1 MHKKLLLLA
10 LMGLLCLQVWAQERK
25 ISGTVTD
32 DKGGELPGVSVK
44 EVGTNNGVA
53 TTPEGHFTL
62 TLKGSSNKLSI
73 SYIGFETQTVS
84 LGGKTTFTI
93 ALKPDAK
100 SLKDVVVIGYQE
112 VRRKTVTAAVSSVK
126 GKDIENLPSP
136 SFDQLLQGR
145 AAGLNVQNFTG
156 EPGVRGSFVVRGN
169 TSISRNASSARTLSS
184 PLFVIDDIP
193 ISMDDAA
200 AFDNTGTNYIAGLNP
215 NDIESIDILKDASA
229 AAIYGSRGANGV
241 VIVKTKR
248 GKLGKAQIS
257 FSTYAGMIQKP
268 KFETVYGGAEERWF
282 KMDYLKKNLTEQQ
295 WQTAL
300 PMILTDSLNPAFSGA
315 VDWQDLFYR
324 NGIIQNYDLSVSGAS
339 ETTNY
344 RVSGNYYNED
354 GTIRGT
360 GFKRYT
366 VSAAMGVKLT
376 PRLNVSSLFRL
387 SRGDRSRG
395 RGTAPGEDIIPLVK
409 GQYLSSLFNIGDID
423 RKNFTGDLESGRDKN
438 INDDITASLTLNYDI
453 SKKLR
458 FASIGSI
465 QSSVNTRDIF
475 RPGELNIQG
484 LSYSQSSKSR
494 YENVNLDNTL
504 TYNTNI
510 INQEHHLTVLLGN
523 TINNVRNEYTGIGG
537 GALGNDNVK
546 VVQGFDLRYLQI
558 RDPYDNLVSGSDYQ
572 SAGMLSFFSRVNY
585 DYKEKYLLS
594 FAYRADASSRFG
606 SNSRWGYFPS
616 VSGGWNMSDEPFMA
630 PAKEWLEYFKIRG
643 SFGITGSLPTKYYLP
658 FNSYSINQG
667 TYGGSTGT
675 TYNGVNAVTP
685 NFGDGVAQDGLTWEQ
700 ALQSNIGIDASFF
713 KGRLNI
719 TADAFNRGTSKK
731 LFDLLLPS
739 TSGYD
744 KVNTNAVDI
753 RNTGVEFTIQ
763 GRITPPASKFQWS
776 STLILS
782 FNRNQIAALP
792 NGNRDLVVQDDNT
805 GMTYILTKGHAINEF
820 YMIQNKGVYAS
831 SKDIPFNPYTGEKLT
846 YWNGNHTVKAGDFIW
861 VDQNGD
867 YDVWDWNDKVRS
879 GNPNPGCTGGFTNVF
894 TYGPWSMQIYTT
906 FTIKRDIYNKFMSD
920 RLTGLTNDYATIA
933 GIDPASVNSWGKEGD
948 ISKYA
953 QVIPYSQGYYYQFL
967 PFSSAFVD
975 NGSYLRIKYLNLS
988 YQFAPKFLEHAKL
1001 SKLQIYGVVDNVKMF
1016 QKSSVPDAEAVD
1028 EKGTYTGGGYP
1039 IPRKFTLGVNVGF

>member
-10 LMGLLCLQVWAQERK
+10 LMGFLCLHAWAQERK

-32 DKGGELPGVSVK
+32 DKGGVLPGVSVK
-44 EVGTNNGVA
+44 EVGTNNGAA
-53 TTPEGHFTL
+53 TSPEGQFTL
-62 TLKGSSNKLSI
+62 TLKGNSNKLSI
-73 SYIGFETQTVS
+73 SFIGFETQTVVLS
-84 LGGKTTFTI
+84 GKASYSI
-93 ALKPDAK
+93 SLKPDAK

-169 TSISRNASSARTLSS
+169 TSISRDASAARTLSS

-193 ISMDDAA
+193 VSLDDAA

-248 GKLGKAQIS
+248 GKQGKPQVN

-282 KMDYLKKNLTEQQ
+282 KMDYLQKYLTDQQ
-295 WQTAL
+295 KVNGI
-300 PMILTDSLNPAFSGA
+300 PMMLTDSLNPAFSGA
-315 VDWQDLFYR
+315 VDWQDLFYQ

-339 ETTNY
+339 ENTNY

-366 VSAAMGVKLT
+366 VSAAMGVKMSS
-376 PRLNVSSLFRL
+376 RLNVSSLFRL

-395 RGTAPGEDIIPLVK
+395 RGVFPGENTIPLIG
-409 GQYLSSLFNIGDID
+409 GQYLSSLFNISDID

-438 INDDITASLTLNYDI
+438 INDDITASLTVNYDI
-453 SKKLR
+453 TKKLR

-465 QSSVNTRDIF
+465 QSSINTRDIF
-475 RPGELNIQG
+475 RPGELNTAG
-484 LSYSQSSKSR
+484 LSYAQSGKSR
-494 YENVNLDNTL
+494 FENANLDNTL
-504 TYNTNI
+504 SYTSDI
-510 INQEHHLTVLLGN
+510 INKDHHLNVLLGN
-523 TINNVRNEYTGIGG
+523 TINNIRNEFTGIGS
-537 GALGNDNVK
+537 GALSNDNVK
-546 VVQGFDLRYLQI
+546 VVQGYNLSYMMY
-558 RDPYDNLVSGSDYQ
+558 RDAYGNLVSGSDYQ
-572 SAGMLSFFSRVNY
+572 SSGMLSFFSRVNY
-585 DYKEKYLLS
+585 NYKEKYLLS

-606 SNSRWGYFPS
+606 RNSRWGYFPS
-616 VSGGWNMSDEPFMA
+616 VSGGWNISDEPFMA
-630 PAKEWLEYFKIRG
+630 PFKKWVEYFKIRG
-643 SFGITGSLPTKYYLP
+643 SYGVTGSLPKQYYLQY
-658 FNSYSINQG
+658 NTYSINQG
-667 TYGGSTGT
+667 TYGGSTGG

-685 NFGDGVAQDGLTWEQ
+685 NFSDGVAQDGLTWEQ
-700 ALQSNIGIDASFF
+700 AIQSNIGVDASFF
-713 KGRLNI
+713 GGRLNV
-719 TADAFNRGTSKK
+719 TADAFNRGTSKL
-731 LFDLLLPS
+731 LFNLLLPS

-744 KVNTNAVDI
+744 KVNTNAVDV
-753 RNTGVEFTIQ
+753 RNTGVEFTVQ
-763 GRITPPASKFQWS
+763 GRITPPTTKFQWS

-782 FNRNQIAALP
+782 FIKNQIVKLP
-792 NGNRDLVVQDDNT
+792 NDNRDLMVPDNNT
-805 GMTYILTKGHAINEF
+805 GMTYVLTKGRAINEF
-820 YMIQNKGVYAS
+820 YLIKNKGVYAS
-831 SKDIPFNPYTGEKLT
+831 EKDIPFNPYTGEKLT
-846 YWNGNHTVKAGDFIW
+846 YWGGNHTVQAGDFIW
-861 VDQNGD
+861 EDQNGD

-879 GNPNPGCTGGFTNVF
+879 GNPNPACTGGFTNVF
-894 TYGPWSMQIYTT
+894 SYGPWSMQVYLT
-906 FTIKRDIYNKFMSD
+906 FTLKRDIYNKYMSD
-920 RLTGLTNDYATIA
+920 RLTGLTNSYATIA
-933 GIDPASVNSWGKEGD
+933 AIDPSTIDSWHKEGD
-948 ISKYA
+948 NSKYSE
-953 QVIPYSQGYYYQFL
+953 VIPYSQKYYYQFL
-967 PFSSAFVD
+967 PFSSAFVE
-975 NGSYLRIKYLNLS
+975 NGSYLRIKYLNLA
-988 YQFAPKFLEHAKL
+988 YQFSPKFLERAKL

>member
-1 MHKKLLLLA
+1 MHKKLLLLV
-10 LMGLLCLQVWAQERK
+10 LMGFLCLQAWAQERK

-32 DKGGELPGVSVK
+32 DKGGPLPGVSVK

-53 TTPEGHFTL
+53 TSPSGEFTL
-62 TLKGSSNKLSI
+62 TLKGNSNKLSI
-73 SYIGFETQTVS
+73 SFIGFETQTVVLS
-84 LGGKTTFTI
+84 GKASYTV

-169 TSISRNASSARTLSS
+169 TSISRNASAARTLSS

-193 ISMDDAA
+193 VSLDDAA

-248 GKLGKAQIS
+248 GKQGKPQVN
-257 FSTYAGMIQKP
+257 FSTYAGLTQQP

-282 KMDYLKKNLTEQQ
+282 KMDYLQKYLSDQQ
-295 WQTAL
+295 KVNGI
-300 PMILTDSLNPAFSGA
+300 PMMLTDSLNPAFSGA
-315 VDWQDLFYR
+315 VDWQDLFYQ

-344 RVSGNYYNED
+344 RISGNYYNED

-366 VSAAMGVKLT
+366 VSAAMGVKLS

-395 RGTAPGEDIIPLVK
+395 RGVFPGENVIPLIN
-409 GQYLSSLFNIGDID
+409 GQYLSSLFNISETD

-438 INDDITASLTLNYDI
+438 INDDITASLTVNYDI
-453 SKKLR
+453 SKNLR
-458 FASIGSI
+458 FSSIGSV
-465 QSSVNTRDIF
+465 QSSINTRDIF
-475 RPGELNIQG
+475 RPGELNTAG
-484 LSYSQSSKSR
+484 LSYAQSGKSR
-494 YENVNLDNTL
+494 YENLNLDNTL
-504 TYNTNI
+504 SYSTDVVNKD
-510 INQEHHLTVLLGN
+510 HHLNVLLGN
-523 TINNVRNEYTGIGG
+523 TINNIRNEFTGIGS
-537 GALGNDNVK
+537 GALSNDNVK
-546 VVQGFDLRYLQI
+546 VVQGYNLSYMMY
-558 RDPYDNLVSGSDYQ
+558 RDVYGNLVSGSDYQ
-572 SAGMLSFFSRVNY
+572 SSGMLSFFSRVNY
-585 DYKEKYLLS
+585 NYKEKYLLS

-606 SNSRWGYFPS
+606 RNSRWGYFPS
-616 VSGGWNMSDEPFMA
+616 LSAGWNISDEPFMA
-630 PAKEWLEYFKIRG
+630 PFKSWVEYFKIRG
-643 SFGITGSLPTKYYLP
+643 SYGVTGSLPKQYYLQY
-658 FNSYSINQG
+658 NNYSINQG
-667 TYGGSTGT
+667 TYGGSTGG

-685 NFGDGVAQDGLTWEQ
+685 NFSDGVAQDGLTWEQ
-700 ALQSNIGIDASFF
+700 AIQSNIGVDASFF
-713 KGRLNI
+713 GGRLNV
-719 TADAFNRGTSKK
+719 TADAFNRGTSKL

-744 KVNTNAVDI
+744 KVNTNAVDV
-753 RNTGVEFTIQ
+753 RNTGVEFTVQ
-763 GRITPPASKFQWS
+763 GRITPPTSKFQWN

-782 FNRNQIAALP
+782 FIKNQIVKLP
-792 NGNRDLVVQDDNT
+792 NGNRDLIVPDNNT
-805 GMTYILTKGHAINEF
+805 GMTYVLTKGRAINEF
-820 YMIQNKGVYAS
+820 YLIKNKGVYAS
-831 SKDIPFNPYTGEKLT
+831 EKDIPFNPYTGEKLT
-846 YWNGNHTVKAGDFIW
+846 YWGGNHTVQAGDFIW
-861 VDQNGD
+861 EDQNGD
-867 YDVWDWNDKVRS
+867 YDVWDWNDKVRA
-879 GNPNPGCTGGFTNVF
+879 GNPNPACTGGFTNAF
-894 TYGPWSMQIYTT
+894 SYGPWSLQVYMT
-906 FTIKRDIYNKFMSD
+906 FTLKRDIYNKYMSD
-920 RLTGLTNDYATIA
+920 RLIGLTNSYATIA
-933 GIDPASVNSWGKEGD
+933 AVDPSSIDSWHKEGD
-948 ISKYA
+948 QSKYA
-953 QVIPYSQGYYYQFL
+953 EVIPYSEHYYYQFL
-967 PFSSAFVD
+967 PFSSAFVED
-975 NGSYLRIKYLNLS
+975 GSYLRIKYLNLA
-988 YQFAPKFLEHAKL
+988 YQFSPKFLERTKL

-1016 QKSSVPDAEAVD
+1016 QRSSVPDAEAVD